1 MVCLGG
7 AVAMSFLQSPDA
19 LSGHVLPR
27 PADPA
32 AAASWVVGCVC
43 LLAAVLVLSGTIVMQ
58 AATMLRFRA
67 PFTLCSVT
75 SLIGAALTAA
85 FRVVTSGRL
94 SPGTPQIS
102 LQIVLSLVFVVLP
115 KCDDVRNLRPWLMVE
130 LK

>member
-1 MVCLGG
+1 M
-7 AVAMSFLQSPDA
+7 
-19 LSGHVLPR
+19 
-27 PADPA
+27 
-32 AAASWVVGCVC
+32 
-43 LLAAVLVLSGTIVMQ
+43 
-58 AATMLRFRA
+58 
-67 PFTLCSVT
+67 T

-102 LQIVLSLVFVVLP
+102 FQIVLSLVFVVLP